1 MSEAIA
7 QGRAVQRGAAAE
19 RLQWLSKTLA
29 GALLGFAL
37 AIALAG
43 LFHRLAPAGPS
54 KIQFVMWITA
64 PLWLTALSAVYAF
77 RDARAAW
84 KWFAA
89 ATAAA
94 YLALFLTQ

>member
-1 MSEAIA
+1 MNP
-7 QGRAVQRGAAAE
+7 AAAE

-29 GALLGFAL
+29 GVLLGFAL
-37 AIALAG
+37 AVALAG
-43 LFHRLAPAGPS
+43 LFHHIAPAGPA
-54 KIQFVMWITA
+54 KVQFAMWITA
-64 PLWLTALSAVYAF
+64 PLWLTALAAVYAF

-84 KWFAA
+84 KWFGA

>member
-1 MSEAIA
+1 MSEA
-7 QGRAVQRGAAAE
+7 GVL

-29 GALLGFAL
+29 GVLLGFGL

-43 LFHRLAPAGPS
+43 LFHRFAPAGPS

-64 PLWLTALSAVYAF
+64 PLWLITLSAVYAF
-77 RDARAAW
+77 RDGRAAW
-84 KWFAA
+84 RWFAA
-89 ATAAA
+89 ANAAA

>member
-1 MSEAIA
+1 MSGAIA
-7 QGRAVQRGAAAE
+7 QERAVQRGAAAG

-29 GALLGFAL
+29 GVFLGFAL

-43 LFHRLAPAGPS
+43 LFHRFAPAGPS

-77 RDARAAW
+77 REARAAW

-89 ATAAA
+89 ANAAA